1 MSQEQLPESAPYVV
15 LGGGVHGLSSAYHI
29 AQALEETGEGSGSDV
44 IVLEKKHLAAG
55 ASGIACGVVRN
66 FYFSP
71 PMAEVIR
78 VSVELF
84 ETDPAGFGY
93 HPVGYIAAV
102 PEVQAEDCVAIQKQ
116 QAEIGYRSDVILGE
130 KACQEHMQAIFPDW
144 NGEGIDAVLH
154 ERQGGWAE
162 TNKTVENLGRLA
174 RSKGVRLFEGV
185 EVTGFDIRDDRVHAV
200 ETDHGSIETDLFVA
214 GAGPWG
220 GHVWRMLGLP
230 PEVRVARKEKPT
242 SPVGDSPRV
251 EADGNGSGYETKPI
265 VTYWKL
271 QEGDYWLDDVE
282 LADSSGK
289 EPPVVHLDH
298 VVPLRSDRDG
308 HVIDQGP
315 WGIYYKIGRRGF
327 GVQGG
332 GVPIKL
338 GTETELEPY
347 GHDNPEHIVGDDFTD
362 YFTARLA
369 WAHERFRGKGDE
381 WHTDPHG
388 GIGAF
393 TPDNYPVV
401 DFVLPNAYMVMDS
414 NHGFK
419 MIGMGR
425 LVAND
430 IVRGGENRL
439 DPFRLARYERGVTH
453 AVSHS
458 PYPWN

>member
-1 MSQEQLPESAPYVV
+1 MTNELPDKSAYVV
-15 LGGGVHGLSSAYHI
+15 LGGGVHGLSAAYHL
-29 AQALEETGEGSGSDV
+29 ARALEESGRGSGRDV
-44 IVLEKKHLAAG
+44 IVLEKRHIGAG

-71 PMAEVIR
+71 AMAEVIR
-78 VSVELF
+78 VSVEFF
-84 ETDPAGFGY
+84 ESDPAGFGY

-102 PEVQAEDCVAIQKQ
+102 PEVQAEDCVAIQRR
-116 QAEIGYRSDVILGE
+116 QAEIGYRSDVVLGE
-130 KACQEHMQAIFPDW
+130 RACQEHMEAIFPDW
-144 NGEGIDAVLH
+144 NGRGIEAVLH

-162 TNKTVENLGRLA
+162 TQTTVENLARLA
-174 RSKGVRLFEGV
+174 RSQGVRIFEGV
-185 EVTGFDIRDDRVHAV
+185 EVTGIDLHDGQVQAV
-200 ETDHGSIETDLFVA
+200 ETDQGTIATDLFVA

-230 PEVRVARKEKPT
+230 SEVRVARKEKPT

-251 EADGNGSGYETKPI
+251 ESDGDGFETKPI

-282 LADSSGK
+282 LADTAGR

-298 VVPLRSDRDG
+298 VVPLVSDRDG
-308 HVIDQGP
+308 HVIDDGP
-315 WGIYYKIGRRGF
+315 WGIYYKIGRRGY

-332 GVPIKL
+332 GVPIRL
-338 GTETELEPY
+338 GPEAELEPY
-347 GHDNPEHIVGDDFTD
+347 GHSNPEHVVGDEFTD
-362 YFTARLA
+362 YFTAGLA
-369 WAHERFRGKGDE
+369 WAHTRFRGKGGE
-381 WHTDPHG
+381 WHADPHG

-393 TPDNYPVV
+393 TPDNYPIV
-401 DFVLPNAYMVMDS
+401 DFVLPNAYLIMDS

-419 MIGMGR
+419 MIGMGK

-430 IVRGGENRL
+430 ILGGGESRL
-439 DPFRLARYERGVTH
+439 EPFRLARYERGVTH

>member
-1 MSQEQLPESAPYVV
+1 MQNLPNESTYLVI
-15 LGGGVHGLSSAYHI
+15 GGGVHGLSSAYHL
-29 AQALEETGEGSGSDV
+29 ALELEASGRGSGNDIV
-44 IVLEKKHLAAG
+44 VLEKNRIGAG

-84 ETDPAGFGY
+84 ESDPSGFGY

-102 PEVQAEDCVAIQKQ
+102 PEVQAEDCVAIQRRQ
-116 QAEIGYRSDVILGE
+116 SEIGYRSDVVLGE
-130 KACQEHMQAIFPDW
+130 RACTEHMRAIFPDW
-144 NGEGIDAVLH
+144 NGEGIEAVLH

-162 TNKTVENLGRLA
+162 TMTTVENLARLA
-174 RSKGVRLFEGV
+174 RSKGVRIFEGV
-185 EVTGFDIRDDRVHAV
+185 EVTGIDLHDGLVQSV
-200 ETDHGSIETDLFVA
+200 ETSAGSIDTELLVA
-214 GAGPWG
+214 GAGPWS

-230 PEVRVARKEKPT
+230 PEVKVARKEQPT
-242 SPVGDSPRV
+242 SPIGASPRV
-251 EADGNGSGYETKPI
+251 EADANGAYETKPI

-282 LADSSGK
+282 LTTSNG

-308 HVIDQGP
+308 RVIEDGA
-315 WGIYYKIGRRGF
+315 WGIYYKIGRRGY

-332 GVPIKL
+332 GVPIRL
-338 GTETELEPY
+338 GPEAELEPY
-347 GHDNPEHIVGDDFTD
+347 GHGNPDHVVGDEFTD
-362 YFTARLA
+362 YFTSGLA
-369 WAHERFRGKGDE
+369 WAHERFRGKAGS
-381 WHTDPHG
+381 WHAEPHG

-401 DFVLPNAYMVMDS
+401 DFALPNAYLIMDS

-419 MIGMGR
+419 MIGLGK
-425 LVAND
+425 LVARD
-430 IVRGGENRL
+430 ILGGGESRL
-439 DPFRLARYERGVTH
+439 DAFRLSRYEQGVMH

>member
-1 MSQEQLPESAPYVV
+1 MQKTPASSSYLVV
-15 LGGGVHGLSSAYHI
+15 GGGVHGLSSAYHL
-29 AQALEETGEGSGSDV
+29 ALELEASGRGSGEDIV
-44 IVLEKKHLAAG
+44 VLEKNHIGAG

-71 PMAEVIR
+71 PMAEIIR

-84 ETDPAGFGY
+84 ESDPAGFGY

-102 PEVQAEDCVAIQKQ
+102 PEVQAEDCVAIQRQ
-116 QAEIGYRSDVILGE
+116 QAAIGYRSDVVLGE
-130 KACQEHMQAIFPDW
+130 KACTEHMREIFPDW
-144 NGEGIDAVLH
+144 NGQGIEAVLH

-162 TNKTVENLGRLA
+162 TQTTVENLARLA
-174 RSKGVRLFEGV
+174 RSKGVRVLEGV
-185 EVTGFDIRDDRVHAV
+185 EVVGVDVHDGLVQSV
-200 ETDHGSIETDLFVA
+200 ETTAGSIDTDLLVV
-214 GAGPWG
+214 GAGPWS
-220 GHVWRMLGLP
+220 GHIWRMLGLP
-230 PEVRVARKEKPT
+230 EEVRVARKEHPT
-242 SPVGDSPRV
+242 SPVGDSPRI
-251 EADGNGSGYETKPI
+251 EADAEEIKPI
-265 VTYWKL
+265 ITYWKL

-282 LADSSGK
+282 LAQNGK

-298 VVPLRSDRDG
+298 VVPLVSDRDG
-308 HVIDQGP
+308 HVIEPGA

-338 GTETELEPY
+338 GTDVELEPY
-347 GHDNPEHIVGDDFTD
+347 GHDNPDHIVGDEFTD
-362 YFTARLA
+362 YFTSGLA
-369 WAHERFRGKGDE
+369 WAHERFRGKGDQ
-381 WHTDPHG
+381 WHADPHG

-401 DFVLPNAYMVMDS
+401 DFALPNAYMIMDS

-419 MIGMGR
+419 MIGLGK

-430 IVRGGENRL
+430 IVRGSEERL
-439 DPFRLARYERGVTH
+439 GAFRLSRYEQGITH
-453 AVSHS
+453 AVSNS

>member
-1 MSQEQLPESAPYVV
+1 VATTQDLPESSPYVV
-15 LGGGVHGLSSAYHI
+15 LGGGVHGLSTAYHL
-29 AQALEETGEGSGSDV
+29 ALALEQSGKGSGRDV
-44 IVLEKKHLAAG
+44 IVLEKNHIAAG

-71 PMAEVIR
+71 SMAEVIR

-102 PEVQAEDCVAIQKQ
+102 PEVQAEDCVAIQRR

-130 KACQEHMQAIFPDW
+130 KACQGHMDEIFPDW
-144 NGEGIDAVLH
+144 NGTGIEAVLH

-162 TNKTVENLGRLA
+162 TKTTVENLARLA
-174 RSKGVRLFEGV
+174 RSEGVRIFEGV
-185 EVTGFDIRDDRVHAV
+185 EVTGFDLHDGQVAAV
-200 ETDHGSIETDLFVA
+200 ETDRGSIATDLFVA

-230 PEVRVARKEKPT
+230 QEVRVAR
-242 SPVGDSPRV
+242 
-251 EADGNGSGYETKPI
+251 NGSYETRPI

-282 LADSSGK
+282 LKDASGK

-298 VVPLRSDRDG
+298 VVPLVSDRDG
-308 HVIDQGP
+308 RVLDDGP
-315 WGIYYKIGRRGF
+315 WGIYYKVGRRGF

-332 GVPIKL
+332 GVPIRL
-338 GTETELEPY
+338 GPEAELEPY
-347 GHDNPEHIVGDDFTD
+347 GHSNPDHIVGDEFTD
-362 YFTARLA
+362 YFTSGLA
-369 WAHERFRGKGDE
+369 WAHERFRGKGRE
-381 WHTDPHG
+381 WHMDPHG

-393 TPDNYPVV
+393 TPDNYPIV

-419 MIGMGR
+419 MIGMGK

-430 IVRGGENRL
+430 IVGGGESRL
-439 DPFRLARYERGVTH
+439 EPFRLSRYEQGVTH